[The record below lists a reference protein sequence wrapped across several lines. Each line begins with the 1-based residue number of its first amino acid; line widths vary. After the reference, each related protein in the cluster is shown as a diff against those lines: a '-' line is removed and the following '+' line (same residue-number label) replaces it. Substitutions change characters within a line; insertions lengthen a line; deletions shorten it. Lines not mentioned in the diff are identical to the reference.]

1 MFITHKLLIIIMLT
15 ELFKTEKRVKILY
28 YVLYH
33 NLSGVT
39 EISKET
45 GVSKGLVSRFLDY
58 LNNNG
63 LLERHERKYS
73 PKNSAKT
80 KEIKVLLN
88 LDKISLNQRNL
99 DWADAIGIYG
109 SWASGT
115 NTMESDFDV
124 WVKVEKYPPE
134 KNISKLNKDLRN
146 MTETEVNML
155 ILTPEKLETLNK
167 TDKPFYN
174 SLLRNSIILKGESLE

>member
-1 MFITHKLLIIIMLT
+1 MLS
-15 ELFKTEKRVKILY
+15 ELFKTEKRVEILY

-33 NLSGVT
+33 DISTVT
-39 EISKET
+39 EISRET

-58 LNNNG
+58 LKNNG
-63 LLERHERKYS
+63 LLERHGRKYCL
-73 PKNSAKT
+73 NDTT
-80 KEIKVLLN
+80 KAREIKVLLN
-88 LDKISLNQRNL
+88 LDKIDLDQRNL

-115 NTMESDFDV
+115 NTIESDFDI

-134 KNISKLNKDLRN
+134 QKISLLNKNLRA
-146 MTETEVNML
+146 MTESEVNML
-155 ILTPEKLETLNK
+155 ILTPEKLETLKN

>member
-1 MFITHKLLIIIMLT
+1 MLT
-15 ELFKTEKRVKILY
+15 ELFKTEERVEILY

-33 NLSGVT
+33 NLSSVT
-39 EISKET
+39 EISRET

-58 LNNNG
+58 LRNKG
-63 LLERHERKYS
+63 LLERQGRKYY
-73 PKNSAKT
+73 PKGSAKER
-80 KEIKVLLN
+80 EIKVLLN
-88 LDKISLNQRNL
+88 LDKIDLDQRDLN
-99 DWADAIGIYG
+99 WADAIGIYG

-115 NTMESDFDV
+115 NTSESDFDI
-124 WVKVEKYPPE
+124 WVKIEKYPSE
-134 KNISKLNKDLRN
+134 KKINQLNKDLRN

-155 ILTPEKLETLNK
+155 ILTPEKLETLKN

>member
-1 MFITHKLLIIIMLT
+1 MLT
-15 ELFKTEKRVKILY
+15 ELFKTEKRVEILY

-33 NLSGVT
+33 DLSSVT

-58 LNNNG
+58 LKNKG
-63 LLERHERKYS
+63 LLERQGMKYHPKGSAKERK
-73 PKNSAKT
+73 
-80 KEIKVLLN
+80 IKILLN
-88 LDKISLNQRNL
+88 LDKIDLNQCDL
-99 DWADAIGIYG
+99 DWADTIGIYG

-115 NTMESDFDV
+115 NTSESDFDI
-124 WVKVEKYPPE
+124 WIKVKKYPPE
-134 KNISKLNKDLRN
+134 QKISQLNKDLRT
-146 MTETEVNML
+146 MTNSEVNML
-155 ILTPEKLETLNK
+155 ILTPEKLETLKN